1 VCSAHGQGRPQ
12 GLFITPQSNR
22 AVIPLVRFS
31 AGAPDAPVLTHRTRS
46 TASGALP
53 TSACPPNS
61 NSSVRSTNGHCVPTV
76 KRPTGRAVANH
87 RTRRCA
93 QHPRPRRQHR
103 TRCCEPPD
111 APVRTTPAPAKTTP
125 NALLAT
131 TGRHSTRVRCES
143 SKLPRPPDASDGV
156 TPDAHRVRRP
166 RFPQGARP
174 DAPVPWV
181 TGRAGA
187 KP

>member
-1 VCSAHGQGRPQ
+1 VPFRHPRVLRIQIRPLDPPTVTASQ
-12 GLFITPQSNR
+12 RSND
-22 AVIPLVRFS
+22 P
-31 AGAPDAPVLTHRTRS
+31 PDALLRT
-46 TASGALP
+46 
-53 TSACPPNS
+53 
-61 NSSVRSTNGHCVPTV
+61 
-76 KRPTGRAVANH
+76 TGRAGAHNTRAREDNTGRAAANH

-187 KP
+187 KPELAHLTPALH